1 MAICTTVAGVLK
13 NLDQYGTCQNH
24 AFHLP
29 VNNGGTN
36 KMLMRKLIIIDS
48 GNNDGDTPSLMNELA
63 AAGWQ
68 VFAARDM
75 AHANDLIAEHDVTA
89 GLVYL
94 EDTAEPPPDI
104 EDIIL
109 ANNSV
114 EWIALAPPH
123 ALQWPNVRRVIG
135 ELFHDYHTLPPDH
148 GRLLMVL
155 GHAHGKATLKKQWLA
170 QREELGQHQMIGA
183 CRAMQQLFEGLQRI
197 SSTNAPVLVTGESG
211 TGKELAARAIHQYS
225 DRAKNPF
232 VAVNCAALP
241 THLIQSELFG
251 YEKGAFTGA
260 HQRKIGR
267 IETAAGGTIFLD
279 EIGDLPLG
287 LQVHLLRFLQDNL
300 IERLGSTSGTHVD
313 VRVIAATNIDLEKA
327 VREGRFR
334 EDLYYRINVLRFK
347 IPALRERENDVDLLA
362 KKYFDKFSRETKSKA
377 KGFSQRAIFAMRAYH
392 WPGNVRELI
401 NRVRSAVIM
410 SDNRLISAADL
421 GLEKPIIVQNTKKL
435 DHARDQAEHEL
446 IRSTLRYNGNNV
458 SQSAKQL
465 GISRAT
471 LYRLLNKFP
480 ETQPVDQP

>member
-1 MAICTTVAGVLK
+1 
-13 NLDQYGTCQNH
+13 
-24 AFHLP
+24 
-29 VNNGGTN
+29 
-36 KMLMRKLIIIDS
+36 MLMRKLIIIHGDE
-48 GNNDGDTPSLMNELA
+48 NDGAVLSLMNELA
-63 AAGWQ
+63 GAGWQ
-68 VFAARDM
+68 VLAAQDV
-75 AHANDLIAEHDVTA
+75 AHANELIEEHEVTA
-89 GLVYL
+89 GLVCL
-94 EDTAEPPPDI
+94 EDTAEPSPEL

-114 EWIALAPPH
+114 EWIALAQPH
-123 ALQWPNVRRVIG
+123 ALQWPNVRQMIG
-135 ELFHDYHTLPPDH
+135 ELFHDYHTLPTDRD
-148 GRLLMVL
+148 RLLMAL
-155 GHAHGKATLKKQWLA
+155 GHAHGKATLRKQC
-170 QREELGQHQMIGA
+170 QEHREELGLNQMVGA
-183 CRAMQQLFEGLQRI
+183 CRAMRQLFDSLQKI
-197 SSTNAPVLVTGESG
+197 GSTNAPALITGESG
-211 TGKELAARAIHQYS
+211 TGKELAARAIHQHS
-225 DRAKNPF
+225 ERAKNPF

-334 EDLYYRINVLRFK
+334 EDLYYRINVLRVK

-362 KKYFDKFSRETKSKA
+362 KTYFDKFSRENKSRA
-377 KGFSQRAIFAMRAYH
+377 KGFSQRAIFAMRAYQ

-401 NRVRSAVIM
+401 NRVRSAIIM
-410 SDNRLISAADL
+410 SENRLISAADL

-471 LYRLLNKFP
+471 LYRLISKFP
-480 ETQPVDQP
+480 EAQTC